1 MSLRSALHNITLMK
15 TLIIDGNNLIHRT
28 WWTAKNQGKRQGIE
42 DSELIANMHIYF
54 TLNAIYSYANK
65 FKPTKTICV
74 WDEKEDYQPNIR
86 KEQLDGYKGTR
97 SNDSTPHHQNDQ
109 IKEML
114 SCLGIP
120 SIFPREREA
129 DDIVAYICKSFEG
142 EKVIVSV
149 DRDFLQLVDNKTV
162 LYDAIRKKEFRLETF
177 TEDTGYT
184 KSEWLNAKCLLGDK
198 SDNVP
203 GIPRFGKA
211 KVRKWLDGELTLTD
225 EQEEIFTKNMTVFNL
240 NEVMS
245 HESEATYYQ
254 EQLDVD
260 IEARWSEFV
269 CLCEEYKMEN
279 ILKKKEAWHTL
290 FIMSNKLLSMF
301 G

>member
-1 MSLRSALHNITLMK
+1 MK

-42 DSELIANMHIYF
+42 DTELIANMHIYF

-74 WDEKEDYQPNIR
+74 WDEKEDYQPNVR
-86 KEQLDGYKGTR
+86 KEQLDGYKGNR
-97 SNDSTPHHQNDQ
+97 SKDSTPHEQNDQ

-129 DDIVAYICKSFEG
+129 DDIVAYICKTLEG
-142 EKVIVSV
+142 QKVIVSV
-149 DRDFLQLVDNKTV
+149 DRDFLQLVDDKTT
-162 LYDAIRKKEFRLETF
+162 LYDAIRKKEFTLDTF
-177 TEDTGYT
+177 QEDTDYT
-184 KSEWLNAKCLLGDK
+184 KNEWLRAKCLLGDK

-211 KVRKWLDGELTLTD
+211 KVRKWLDGQLELNE
-225 EQEEIFTKNMTVFNL
+225 EQEAIFEKNMKVFDL

-245 HESEATYYQ
+245 HDTEKEYYQ
-254 EQLDVD
+254 DQLDVTID
-260 IEARWSEFV
+260 SRWSEFV
-269 CLCEEYKMEN
+269 CYCEEYKMEN
-279 ILKKKEAWHTL
+279 ILKKKDQWHNMFVL
-290 FIMSNKLLSMF
+290 SNKLLAMF

>member
-1 MSLRSALHNITLMK
+1 MK

-54 TLNAIYSYANK
+54 TLNAIFSYANK

-74 WDEKEDYQPNIR
+74 WDEKEDYQPNVR
-86 KEQLDGYKGTR
+86 KEQLGDYKGNR
-97 SNDSTPHHQNDQ
+97 SKDSTPHEQNDK

-129 DDIVAYICKSFEG
+129 DDIVAYICKTFEG
-142 EKVIVSV
+142 EKVIVSE
-149 DRDFLQLVDNKTV
+149 DRDFLQLVDNKTT
-162 LYDAIRKKEFRLETF
+162 LYDAIRKREFTLDTF
-177 TEDTGYT
+177 VEDTDYT
-184 KSEWLNAKCLLGDK
+184 KNEWLRAKCLLGDK

-211 KVRKWLDGELTLTD
+211 KVRKWLDGELELNE
-225 EQEEIFTKNMTVFNL
+225 EQEAIFEKNMKVFDL

-245 HESEATYYQ
+245 HESEANYYQ

-269 CLCEEYKMEN
+269 AYCEEYKMEN
-279 ILKKKEAWHTL
+279 ILKKREAWNKL
-290 FIMSNKLLSMF
+290 FIINNKLLNMF

>member
-1 MSLRSALHNITLMK
+1 MK
-15 TLIIDGNNLIHRT
+15 TLIIDGNNLVHRT
-28 WWTAKNQGKRQGIE
+28 FWTAKNQGKRQGIE
-42 DSELIANMHIYF
+42 DTELIANMHIYF
-54 TLNAIYSYANK
+54 TLNAIFSYANK
-65 FKPTKTICV
+65 FKPTKIVCV
-74 WDEKEDYQPNIR
+74 WDEKEDYQPNVR
-86 KEQLDGYKGTR
+86 KEQLEGYKGNR
-97 SNDSTPHHQNDQ
+97 SKDSTPHEQNDQ

-129 DDIVAYICKSFEG
+129 DDIVAYICKTFEG
-142 EKVIVSV
+142 QKVIVSV
-149 DRDFLQLVDNKTV
+149 DRDFLQLVDDKTT
-162 LYDAIRKKEFRLETF
+162 LYDAIRKKEFVLETF

-184 KSEWLNAKCLLGDK
+184 KNEWLNAKCLLGDK

-225 EQEEIFTKNMTVFNL
+225 EQEEIFTRNMTVFNL

-245 HESEATYYQ
+245 HDDEVAYYQ
-254 EQLDVD
+254 QQLDVVV
-260 IEARWSEFV
+260 EPRWSEFIMY
-269 CLCEEYKMEN
+269 CEEYDMKN
-279 ILKKKEAWHTL
+279 ILKKKDAWHNQ
-290 FIMSNKLLSMF
+290 FILSSKLLNMF

>member
-1 MSLRSALHNITLMK
+1 MSLAFALHNIMK

-28 WWTAKNQGKRQGIE
+28 FWTAKNQSKRIGDPDVIPN
-42 DSELIANMHIYF
+42 LHIYF

-65 FKPTKTICV
+65 YKPTKTIVV
-74 WDEKEDYQPNIR
+74 WDEKLDYQPNVR

-97 SNDSTPHHQNDQ
+97 TKDSTPHHQNEQ

-129 DDIVAYICKSFEG
+129 DDIVAYICKTFEG

-149 DRDFLQLVDNKTV
+149 DRDFLQLVDDKTL
-162 LYDAIRKKEFRLETF
+162 LYDAIRKKEFTLDTF
-177 TEDTGYT
+177 VEDTDYT
-184 KSEWLNAKCLLGDK
+184 KQEWLRAKCLLGDK

-211 KVRKWLDGELTLTD
+211 KVRKWLDGKLELNE
-225 EQEEIFTKNMTVFNL
+225 EQEAIFEKNMKVFDL
-240 NEVMS
+240 NEVMT

-254 EQLDVD
+254 DQLDVE
-260 IEARWSEFV
+260 IEARWAEFI
-269 CLCEEYKMEN
+269 CYCEEYKMDN
-279 ILKKKEAWHTL
+279 ILKKKEAWHTV
-290 FIMSNKLLSMF
+290 FVMGNKLLSMF

>member
-1 MSLRSALHNITLMK
+1 MCLKYLLHNIIKMK

-54 TLNAIYSYANK
+54 TLNAIFSYAKKYN
-65 FKPTKTICV
+65 PTKTICV
-74 WDEKEDYQPNIR
+74 WDEKPDYQQNVR
-86 KEQLDGYKGTR
+86 KEQLGEYKGNRTK
-97 SNDSTPHHQNDQ
+97 DSTPHEQNDQ

-114 SCLGIP
+114 ACLGIP

-129 DDIVAYICKSFEG
+129 DDIVAYICKTFEG
-142 EKVIVSV
+142 QKTIISV

-162 LYDAIRKKEFRLETF
+162 LYDAIRKKEFTLDTF
-177 TEDTGYT
+177 QEDTDYT
-184 KSEWLNAKCLLGDK
+184 KQEWLRAKCLLGDK

-211 KVRKWLDGELTLTD
+211 KVRKWLDGQLELNE
-225 EQEEIFTKNMTVFNL
+225 EQEEIFEKNMKVFDL
-240 NEVMS
+240 DEVMS
-245 HESEATYYQ
+245 HKAEADYYQ
-254 EQLDVD
+254 EQLDVHV
-260 IEARWSEFV
+260 EPRFSEFV
-269 CLCEEYKMEN
+269 ALCEEYKMDN
-279 ILKKKEAWHTL
+279 ILKKREAWNKL
-290 FIMSNKLLSMF
+290 FIISNKLLSMF

>member
-1 MSLRSALHNITLMK
+1 MSLAFAQHNIMK

-28 WWTAKNQGKRQGIE
+28 FWTAKNQSKRIG
-42 DSELIANMHIYF
+42 DPDVIANLHIYF

-65 FKPTKTICV
+65 YKPTKTIVV
-74 WDEKEDYQPNIR
+74 WDEKLDYQPNIR

-97 SNDSTPHHQNDQ
+97 TKDSTPHHQNEQ

-129 DDIVAYICKSFEG
+129 DDIVAYICKTFEG

-149 DRDFLQLVDNKTV
+149 DRDFLQLVDDKTL
-162 LYDAIRKKEFRLETF
+162 LYDAIRKREFTLDTF
-177 TEDTGYT
+177 VEDTDYT
-184 KSEWLNAKCLLGDK
+184 KNEWLRAKCLLGDK

-211 KVRKWLDGELTLTD
+211 KVRKWLDGQLE
-225 EQEEIFTKNMTVFNL
+225 NL
-240 NEVMS
+240 MKS
-245 HESEATYYQ
+245 
-254 EQLDVD
+254 
-260 IEARWSEFV
+260 
-269 CLCEEYKMEN
+269 
-279 ILKKKEAWHTL
+279 KK
-290 FIMSNKLLSMF
+290 LSLRRT
-301 G
+301 

>member
-1 MSLRSALHNITLMK
+1 MK

-54 TLNAIYSYANK
+54 TLNAIFSYANK

-86 KEQLDGYKGTR
+86 KEQLGEYKGNR
-97 SNDSTPHHQNDQ
+97 SKDSTPHEQNDK

-129 DDIVAYICKSFEG
+129 DDIVAYICKTFEG
-142 EKVIVSV
+142 QKVIVSV
-149 DRDFLQLVDNKTV
+149 DRDFLQLVDDKTT
-162 LYDAIRKKEFRLETF
+162 LYDAIRKREFILDTF
-177 TEDTGYT
+177 KEDTGYT
-184 KSEWLNAKCLLGDK
+184 KNEWLNAKCMLGDK

-225 EQEEIFTKNMTVFNL
+225 EQEEIFTRNMKVFNL
-240 NEVMS
+240 HEVMS
-245 HESEATYYQ
+245 HDSEKEYYQ
-254 EQLDVD
+254 EQLDVVV
-260 IEARWSEFV
+260 EPRWSEFV
-269 CLCEEYKMEN
+269 AYCEEYKMEN
-279 ILKKKEAWHTL
+279 ILKKREAWNKL
-290 FIMSNKLLSMF
+290 FIINNKLLNMF

>member
-1 MSLRSALHNITLMK
+1 MK

-28 WWTAKNQGKRQGIE
+28 FWTAKNQAKRYG
-42 DSELIANMHIYF
+42 DGADDTIAGLHIYF
-54 TLNAIYSYANK
+54 TLNAIYSYVNK
-65 FKPTKTICV
+65 YKPTKTICV
-74 WDEKEDYQPNIR
+74 WDEKPDYQQNVR

-97 SNDSTPHHQNDQ
+97 TKDSTPHEQNGK
-109 IKEML
+109 IKSML
-114 SCLGIP
+114 ACLGIP

-142 EKVIVSV
+142 EKVIISV
-149 DRDFLQLVDNKTV
+149 DKDFLQLVDDNT
-162 LYDAIRKKEFRLETF
+162 LMYDPIRKREFRLETF
-177 TEDTGYT
+177 QEDTDYT
-184 KSEWLNAKCLLGDK
+184 KNEWLNAKCLLGDK

-260 IEARWSEFV
+260 VEDDWSMFV
-269 CLCEEYKMEN
+269 HECEELELTN
-279 ILKKKEAWHTL
+279 ILKKKEQWHSQ
-290 FIMSNKLLSMF
+290 FILSNKLLSMF

>member
-1 MSLRSALHNITLMK
+1 MK

-42 DSELIANMHIYF
+42 DTELIANMHIYF

-97 SNDSTPHHQNDQ
+97 SNDSTPHEQNDQ

-129 DDIVAYICKSFEG
+129 DDIVAYICKSLEG

-177 TEDTGYT
+177 QEDTDYT
-184 KSEWLNAKCLLGDK
+184 KQEWLRAKCLLGDK

-211 KVRKWLDGELTLTD
+211 KVRKWLDGQLELNE
-225 EQEEIFTKNMTVFNL
+225 EQEAIFEKNMKVFDL

-245 HESEATYYQ
+245 HEAEANYYQ
-254 EQLDVD
+254 DQLDVD
-260 IEARWSEFV
+260 IESRWSEFV
-269 CLCEEYKMEN
+269 CYCEEYKMEN
-279 ILKKKEAWHTL
+279 ILKKKEAWHSMFVL
-290 FIMSNKLLSMF
+290 SNKLLSMF